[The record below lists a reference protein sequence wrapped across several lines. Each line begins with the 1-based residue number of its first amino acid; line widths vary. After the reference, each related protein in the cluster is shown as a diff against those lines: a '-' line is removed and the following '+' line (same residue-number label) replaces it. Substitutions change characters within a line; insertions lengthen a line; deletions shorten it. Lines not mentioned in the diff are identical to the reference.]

1 MGYGQHACQF
11 HVSGISLR
19 RSNQRRPE
27 KYQVSHGHPRSD
39 PDLVRLF
46 RIDIPPTVF
55 GRLFLPHLRG
65 HKPAPRFALC
75 VQRDDTPVPPCSHT
89 PEYPLPRSLFI
100 TPLAHAIP
108 YPALS
113 KFPDR
118 TRLGNLRSPS
128 RERAS
133 THDNLFARAVV
144 FNTLTLKFV
153 EERRHR
159 LRGYLRLSLD
169 LHQAPRVRSNLLWC
183 RVQSFLHLQ
192 YVVDL
197 SRGLRHASL

>member
-1 MGYGQHACQF
+1 MLCQF

-27 KYQVSHGHPRSD
+27 KYHVSHGHPRSD

-89 PEYPLPRSLFI
+89 PEYPLPRSLSI
-100 TPLAHAIP
+100 TPLLLQLMLSPTPHSP
-108 YPALS
+108 NFLTGPDWVTCDRPRGNALPPTITS
-113 KFPDR
+113 SR
-118 TRLGNLRSPS
+118 ARL
-128 RERAS
+128 
-133 THDNLFARAVV
+133 
-144 FNTLTLKFV
+144 
-153 EERRHR
+153 
-159 LRGYLRLSLD
+159 
-169 LHQAPRVRSNLLWC
+169 
-183 RVQSFLHLQ
+183 FLIL
-192 YVVDL
+192 
-197 SRGLRHASL
+197 